1 MSKLQRIKCVV
12 WALMMVLFG
21 VILIFFPDEGLMA
34 VATIFGVL
42 LIIAGIRALGYYFQ
56 MARYMVG
63 GRVVLFRGIILLDLG
78 AFTMTLTDI
87 PRMSLVLYLLG
98 SHALAGAVD
107 ILRALEAKRL
117 SSPSWRSAILFGTG
131 NILVAAAAAFCGIKT
146 GQIHI
151 PMYLYCGG
159 LFYAALGRLRQAFR
173 KTEII
178 YIP

>member
-21 VILIFFPDEGLMA
+21 VILIFFPDEGLMV

-98 SHALAGAVD
+98 SHALA
-107 ILRALEAKRL
+107 
-117 SSPSWRSAILFGTG
+117 
-131 NILVAAAAAFCGIKT
+131 FCGIKT
-146 GQIHI
+146 GEIRI
-151 PMYLYCGG
+151 PMYLYCAG